1 MSAIPAATARARVT
15 VITDAGAE
23 RNGVG
28 TYYRD
33 LSAALAPHVETITTI
48 GPDNGAPLR
57 ERLSVPLPGDRSQ
70 RIGVPDP
77 GALVRHLA
85 ELAPDT
91 VVIATPGP
99 YGLLGARAA
108 RRLGARV
115 VFGMHTHYAALG
127 RLYWGALR
135 GTVGRLG
142 LRACNR
148 HLLHRADAV
157 MAVSERMRALAAAD
171 GAPGAGVT
179 GTPLGAPFL
188 DTPVRPAR
196 GRLDAV
202 LFVGRLA
209 AEKSLPELLAA
220 ARALPGI
227 RFSIAGDGPLR
238 TRVEADAA
246 ALPNLDYLGWLPRE
260 AVAAALDDHDALALP
275 SRLEAFGTVA
285 LEALARERP
294 AVVAAGCGI
303 CERTE
308 LAPGLHPIAA
318 HEDLAAALRR
328 LAGTDPAVLR
338 HRARQARAA
347 VSRLQAQT
355 VADWLAVIAP
365 GTRQCGP

>member
-1 MSAIPAATARARVT
+1 MSAVPVTAARPRVA
-15 VITDAGAE
+15 VVTDAGAG

-28 TYYRD
+28 TYYQD
-33 LSAALAPHVETITTI
+33 LSDALAPHLDTITTI
-48 GPDNGAPLR
+48 GPDTGNGLR
-57 ERLSVPLPGDRSQ
+57 EWLSVPLPGDRSQ
-70 RIGVPDP
+70 RVGVPDP
-77 GALVRHLA
+77 RALARRLA
-85 ELAPDT
+85 EIAPET

-135 GTVGRLG
+135 GTAGRLG

-148 HLLHRADAV
+148 HLLRRADAV
-157 MAVSERMRALAAAD
+157 MAVSEGMRTLAAAD
-171 GAPGAGVT
+171 GAPAVRVT
-179 GTPLGAPFL
+179 GTPLGPPFL
-188 DTPVRPAR
+188 NRPVRPAS
-196 GRLDAV
+196 GRLEAV

-209 AEKSLPELLAA
+209 AEKSLPEVLAA

-227 RFSIAGDGPLR
+227 RFSIAGEGPLR

-294 AVVAAGCGI
+294 AVVSAGCGI
-303 CERTE
+303 RDRAE
-308 LAPGLHPIAA
+308 LAPGLHPIAE
-318 HEDLAAALRR
+318 HEDLTAALRR
-328 LAGTDPAVLR
+328 LDGMAPAVLR
-338 HRARQARAA
+338 HRTREARAA

-365 GTRQCGP
+365 GAGPCGP